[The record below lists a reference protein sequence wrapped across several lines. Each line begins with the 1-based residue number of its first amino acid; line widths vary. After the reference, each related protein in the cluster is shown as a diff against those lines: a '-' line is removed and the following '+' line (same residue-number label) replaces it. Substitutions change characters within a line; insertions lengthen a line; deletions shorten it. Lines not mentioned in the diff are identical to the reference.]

1 MLGLETLKNL
11 GMEES
16 EAKIYLALIEL
27 GPSAVTEITNKA
39 KITRTLGYHVL
50 EKLSWSGLVNKV
62 STGSKKIIYSAEH
75 PRALLQYTK
84 NKCSQ
89 WEKNIKKIEEIL
101 PELVSLYKTGE
112 KPTIKFK
119 QGQQGV
125 IDIYYESL
133 ESKTDFLCVWDI
145 DAWLNSEIFEY
156 GNNYFKER
164 NRRKKFARILV
175 LDTSASRTWVKEHK
189 FNLRY
194 TEYRWAK
201 PELMVGIS
209 DFGGELNIYE
219 DKVNIVTLKKP
230 EQFGV
235 IIQSK
240 ILANLMRA
248 LFELAWRI
256 GEPILAKNKKHG
268 KI

>member
-1 MLGLETLKNL
+1 MSGLETIKNL
-11 GMEES
+11 GLEES
-16 EAKIYLALIEL
+16 EAKIYLALLEL
-27 GPSAVTEITNKA
+27 GPSTVTNLTSKA
-39 KITRTLGYHVL
+39 KITRTLGYHAL
-50 EKLSWSGLVNKV
+50 EKLSWQGLVNKI

-84 NKCSQ
+84 NKRGQ
-89 WEKNIKKIEEIL
+89 WEKNLEKVEELL
-101 PELVSLYKTGE
+101 PDLISLYKISD

-125 IDIYYESL
+125 VDIYYESL
-133 ESKTDFLCVWDI
+133 ESATEFLCVWDV
-145 DAWLNSEIFEY
+145 DAWLNSGIFEY

-175 LDTSASRTWVKEHK
+175 LDTLASRQWVKDHK

-230 EQFGV
+230 NQFGV
-235 IIQSK
+235 IVQSK
-240 ILANLMRA
+240 TLTNLMRA
-248 LFELAWRI
+248 LFELAWHV
-256 GEPILAKNKKHG
+256 GEPILAKHKRK
-268 KI
+268 